1 MAVTGKKK
9 SDGKKAKTNAKL
21 KLRVTAKSKLKLKVT
36 PKSKL
41 VLKPKPKAIVKP
53 RGGLRLKARR
63 LVAGTRVRR
72 PASLNGAAKNGHKP
86 DAVEELA
93 IDLEESPKVL
103 KALEI
108 GRAKGYI
115 TQDELLA
122 LFPDVE
128 DEVNELDEAQT
139 ALAGEGIEIVEQ
151 AEDSEEGADDDD
163 PPSDDEEDVR
173 RKLRKSKKK
182 PVAGVDQG
190 ILGVDVEDTIGL
202 YLKEVG
208 RVPLLTA
215 EEEGRARAA
224 PWPHPA

>member
-1 MAVTGKKK
+1 MA
-9 SDGKKAKTNAKL
+9 
-21 KLRVTAKSKLKLKVT
+21 
-36 PKSKL
+36 
-41 VLKPKPKAIVKP
+41 IF
-53 RGGLRLKARR
+53 GG
-63 LVAGTRVRR
+63 
-72 PASLNGAAKNGHKP
+72 
-86 DAVEELA
+86 
-93 IDLEESPKVL
+93 
-103 KALEI
+103 
-108 GRAKGYI
+108 AKGYI

-128 DEVNELDEAQT
+128 DEENERDEAQT

-182 PVAGVDQG
+182 PAAGVDQG

-215 EEEGRARAA
+215 EQEVWLAKRIEKAVKSSEEIEGKKKIKANRHAQF
-224 PWPHPA
+224 PTP